1 MSVIPDKNFILFTSA
16 LKAQIGV
23 VNFEKRCEQTIES
36 LKSIRKHFPNDII
49 LFTDGS
55 PVQVENEPIMQEI
68 AKYVNGIVC
77 WDQDGDLQNLA
88 SQGQKSAMETVM
100 IFKMLIALKQNPEL
114 MKMMH
119 GVKRIWKISS
129 RTNLHD
135 NFDLKEHDHYGK
147 YVFKKRITSWL
158 PKERQEAITDN
169 LLITRL
175 YSFCPSLLDNYFG
188 VLQNVFQDVIKYQID
203 TEHAHYKNIDKKYL
217 IELDTIKCEGIVA
230 GSGELEKY

>member
-1 MSVIPDKNFILFTSA
+1 MSVIPNKNFILFTSA

-23 VNFEKRCEQTIES
+23 IGFEERCKQTIES
-36 LKSIRKHFPNDII
+36 LKSIRRHFPDDVV

-55 PVQVENEPIMQEI
+55 PVSVESEPIMQEI

-77 WDQDGDLQNLA
+77 WDQDSDLQNLA
-88 SQGQKSAMETVM
+88 ANGQKSAMETIM

-119 GVKRIWKISS
+119 DVKRIWKISS

-135 NFDLKEHDHYGK
+135 NFDVKEHNHYGK
-147 YVFKKRITSWL
+147 YVFKKRIQSWM
-158 PKERQEAITDN
+158 PQERQEAITDN

-188 VLQNVFQDVIKYQID
+188 VLQNIFQDVLKYQID
-203 TEHAHYKNIDKKYL
+203 LSL
-217 IELDTIKCEGIVA
+217 IHI
-230 GSGELEKY
+230 

>member
-1 MSVIPDKNFILFTSA
+1 MSVIPSKNFILFTSA

-23 VNFEKRCEQTIES
+23 IGFEERCKQTIES
-36 LKSIRKHFPNDII
+36 LKSIRRHFPDDVI

-55 PVQVENEPIMQEI
+55 PVSVESEPVMQEI

-77 WDQDGDLQNLA
+77 WDQDNDLQNLA
-88 SQGQKSAMETVM
+88 ANGQKSAMETIM

-119 GVKRIWKISS
+119 DVKRIWKISS

-135 NFDLKEHDHYGK
+135 SFDVKEHDHYGK
-147 YVFKKRITSWL
+147 YVFKKRIQSWM
-158 PKERQEAITDN
+158 PQERQEAITDN

-188 VLQNVFQDVIKYQID
+188 VLQNVFQDVLKHQID

-217 IELDTIKCEGIVA
+217 IELNTIKCEGIVA